1 MIDDASNSK
10 DYSLQ
15 REILERRKLQDLTKN
30 ELSAILSKQEE
41 ALLKAL
47 RGIKY
52 GQVTIYLDAGQPVR
66 IEKIKESIK
75 L

>member
-1 MIDDASNSK
+1 MK
-10 DYSLQ
+10 
-15 REILERRKLQDLTKN
+15 DLTKN
-30 ELSAILSKQEE
+30 RLSAILSKQEE

-47 RGIKY
+47 REIQY
-52 GQVTIYLDAGQPVR
+52 GRVEIFMDAGQPVR

>member
-1 MIDDASNSK
+1 MS
-10 DYSLQ
+10 
-15 REILERRKLQDLTKN
+15 DLTETK
-30 ELSAILSKQEE
+30 SCVILSKQEK
-41 ALLKAL
+41 ALLKIL
-47 RGIKY
+47 REVRY

>member
-1 MIDDASNSK
+1 MS
-10 DYSLQ
+10 
-15 REILERRKLQDLTKN
+15 DLTRN
-30 ELSAILSKQEE
+30 EKCGMLSKQEE

-47 RGIKY
+47 REIRY
-52 GQVTIYLDAGQPVR
+52 GKVEIFMDAGQPVR

>member
-1 MIDDASNSK
+1 MS
-10 DYSLQ
+10 
-15 REILERRKLQDLTKN
+15 DLTRN
-30 ELSAILSKQEE
+30 EKCGMVSKQEE

-47 RGIKY
+47 REIRY
-52 GQVTIYLDAGQPVR
+52 GRVEIFMDAGQPVR

>member
-1 MIDDASNSK
+1 M
-10 DYSLQ
+10 
-15 REILERRKLQDLTKN
+15 DLTTK
-30 ELSAILSKQEE
+30 ETSCIISKQEG
-41 ALLKAL
+41 ALLKVL
-47 RGIKY
+47 REIRY

>member
-1 MIDDASNSK
+1 MS
-10 DYSLQ
+10 
-15 REILERRKLQDLTKN
+15 DLTEMEKCGM
-30 ELSAILSKQEE
+30 LSKQEE
-41 ALLKAL
+41 ALLKVL
-47 RGIKY
+47 REIRY

>member
-1 MIDDASNSK
+1 MK
-10 DYSLQ
+10 
-15 REILERRKLQDLTKN
+15 DLTKN
-30 ELSAILSKQEE
+30 GLSAILSKQEE
-41 ALLKAL
+41 ALLKVL
-47 RGIKY
+47 RGIRY

>member
-1 MIDDASNSK
+1 MK
-10 DYSLQ
+10 
-15 REILERRKLQDLTKN
+15 DLTKN
-30 ELSAILSKQEE
+30 RLSAILSKQEE
-41 ALLKAL
+41 SLLKAL
-47 RGIKY
+47 REIRY

>member
-1 MIDDASNSK
+1 MK
-10 DYSLQ
+10 
-15 REILERRKLQDLTKN
+15 DLTRN
-30 ELSAILSKQEE
+30 GLSAILSKQEE

-47 RGIKY
+47 REIRY
-52 GQVTIYLDAGQPVR
+52 GKVTIHMDAGQPVR